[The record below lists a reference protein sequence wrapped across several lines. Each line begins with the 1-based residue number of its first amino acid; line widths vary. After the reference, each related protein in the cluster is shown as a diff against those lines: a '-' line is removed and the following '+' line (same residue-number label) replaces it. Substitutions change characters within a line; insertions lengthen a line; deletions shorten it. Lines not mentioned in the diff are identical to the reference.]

1 MDIIFDIDG
10 TLLDISHRLR
20 HIKQK
25 PKNWKAFR
33 DPKEKTFDVPI
44 MPVIRIA
51 TALAHAP
58 YPKSERHGT
67 DRSLSSWFLLDGWHD
82 IHNILD
88 FVDDYTVRE
97 MPTYPLYM
105 RKEKD
110 YRKDTIVKREMY
122 DQMLEDGYN
131 PKLVFDDRP
140 SVLRMW
146 REIDGLKVVDV
157 GDGLEF

>member
-51 TALAHAP
+51 TALAQSV
-58 YPKSERHGT
+58 YPKT
-67 DRSLSSWFLLDGWHD
+67 D
-82 IHNILD
+82 
-88 FVDDYTVRE
+88 
-97 MPTYPLYM
+97 
-105 RKEKD
+105 
-110 YRKDTIVKREMY
+110 
-122 DQMLEDGYN
+122 
-131 PKLVFDDRP
+131 
-140 SVLRMW
+140 
-146 REIDGLKVVDV
+146 
-157 GDGLEF
+157 